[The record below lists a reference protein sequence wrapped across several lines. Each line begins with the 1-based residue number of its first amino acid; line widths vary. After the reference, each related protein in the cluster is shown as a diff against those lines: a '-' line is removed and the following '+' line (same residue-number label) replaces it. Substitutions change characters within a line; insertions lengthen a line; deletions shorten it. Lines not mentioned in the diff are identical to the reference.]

1 MSSTL
6 ATKNLLNQLKQ
17 AGVELRIEDG
27 KLRYNAPKGVMNDDV
42 LQELKARKAEIIEQ
56 LSTASDEP
64 TLRKL
69 PRTNTPGELPLSY
82 AQQRIWFLDE
92 LEPENPFYNVTL
104 AKRVRGEINTKV
116 LQQSLL
122 NVVNRH
128 EVLRSYCETVNDQAL
143 LIINNDIDTTENWF
157 FIEDVPAGTSEA
169 ELSERVNAEG
179 RRPVRL
185 SSPPLLRV
193 RLMRLPDK
201 DNVLVITTHHFVV
214 DGWSCGLLMREISTA
229 YNALLSNNAI
239 ELPELPVQYADFADW
254 QNRYLK
260 GPELE
265 RQSDYWRQQLEG
277 VTALNLP
284 TDLPRPPVQSYRGDI
299 YNFDLP
305 PELLGKLKQLSQ
317 QLGVTLYMTLLGGF
331 QALLHRYTEQ
341 DDIVVGAAVSN
352 RHFSSLE
359 DLIGPFVNAL
369 VLRGDLSPG
378 ENGSLS
384 FRELVLRA
392 RNTAADA
399 FAHQDLPF
407 EVLVEQLRPERDRSR
422 SPLFQTLFVVHQ
434 YDADEELSFNNCQ
447 CSDYPVAPGTTMY
460 DIFLQLIEID
470 GQLSGS
476 IEYSTDLFERSTI
489 ERLARHLEV
498 LLAGAVKNPDAA
510 ILDLPLMQD
519 SERDD
524 VLTAWNQTDVN
535 YPRDTGVHQ
544 LFEAA
549 ARNTPDNI
557 AAIFEQQKLTYQQ
570 LDARANQ
577 LAHHLIAEG
586 ISRGNMVGVYLERS
600 NDILVAMLGILKTG
614 AAYVPLDPAF
624 PDDRISYMM
633 SDAAM
638 PAVIIDTRQGVK
650 LPKTDALK
658 IDLATAALDAKPDSP
673 VTHESGFAGS
683 SDLAYMIY
691 TSGSTGLPKGVQ
703 LRHQSVVNFLC
714 TMQQMPGLKPDD
726 VMIAVT
732 TLSFDIAVLELFL
745 PLITGAT
752 VVIAG
757 REVSGDGQQL
767 AELISNS
774 KATVMQATPAT
785 WRLLLNQDWVGYP
798 GLKVL
803 CGGEALPRSLAD
815 RILATDVE
823 LWNMYGPTE
832 TTIWSSVSKVAANG
846 PVTIGKPIGNTTM
859 YILDDNQ
866 EPVPAGIPGELC
878 IGGEGLAVGYFKRD
892 ELTAEKFI
900 PDPFNTNGRPKA
912 RIYRT
917 GDLARYLPNGDIE
930 CLGRNDHQIKIR
942 GYRMELGEIETALT
956 AHTAV
961 KESVVTAHEY
971 REGDTRLVAYIVT
984 DDTGITDIQIE
995 QWKGEHL
1002 EQWKDLWEDA
1012 YVEGGE
1018 VSDPRFNISGW
1029 KSSYT
1034 GEPIP
1039 AAEMRNWVDTTAARI
1054 NALNPGN
1061 VIEVGAGTGLF
1072 AAAVAPYASSYLA
1085 TDFSP
1090 ASMTAIEQ
1098 LARSY
1103 DDLKNI
1109 STLQT
1114 AADQLNSP
1122 DNKLIGQSFNTAI
1135 INSVAQYFPDAN
1147 YLTKVINTLADL
1159 TADGGTLFLGD
1170 IRNHVLLQD
1179 FHSSIQFAQADAG
1192 VTLEQLG
1199 QRIRQRI
1206 DQEEELLLAPGY
1218 FADLV
1223 ANNPR
1228 IRSASF
1234 RLKQGKERNELTR
1247 FRYDVVLEIG
1257 SDTVITG
1264 KPEQLDWQSGKLTLD
1279 KLQTCLSNTQAQ
1291 DGLMISGIPDARLS
1305 EETRLTTL
1313 LAQCPTLYVG
1323 EARKDI
1329 AGAQNGIEI
1338 DDINRLA
1345 ETADWSVQTISNT
1358 PGYIT
1363 AWLIPPGCNAV
1374 NALAI
1379 SGSDSV
1385 CNDPMEGRLQRSLIP
1400 ELKDSLRQYLPE
1412 YMVPGIYSILDEFP
1426 LTPNGKIDR
1435 KALPAPEGQITQSY
1449 VPPDT
1454 DTEKS
1459 LVSIWEEVLNA
1470 GQVGIDDD
1478 FFDLGGHS
1486 LLATQ
1491 LISRV
1496 REAFNINLPLNTL
1509 FETPTVKGI
1518 ADAVD
1523 TLNWALN
1530 SEPEFSEDADIEE
1543 IEL

>member
-1 MSSTL
+1 MSTTL
-6 ATKNLLNQLKQ
+6 ATKNLLNLLKQ

-42 LQELKARKAEIIEQ
+42 LHELKTHKAEIIEQ
-56 LSTASDEP
+56 LSAAAEEP
-64 TLRKL
+64 ALRKL

-104 AKRVRGEINTKV
+104 AKRVRGEINTEV

-128 EVLRSYCETVNDQAL
+128 EVLRSYCETVNDQAV
-143 LIINNDIDTTENWF
+143 LIINNEIGTTENWF

-185 SSPPLLRV
+185 SNPPLLRV

-239 ELPELPVQYADFADW
+239 ELPELPIQYADFAGW

-277 VTALNLP
+277 VTTLNLP

-299 YNFDLP
+299 YNFALP
-305 PELLGKLKQLSQ
+305 HELLGELKKLSQ

-331 QALLHRYTEQ
+331 QSLLHRYTQ
-341 DDIVVGAAVSN
+341 QNDIVVGAAVSN

-369 VLRGDLSPG
+369 VLRGAMDG
-378 ENGSLS
+378 NLS
-384 FRELVLRA
+384 FRDAITRA
-392 RNTAADA
+392 RDTAADA

-434 YDADEELSFNNCQ
+434 YDADEELNFNNCE

-470 GQLSGS
+470 GQLTGS
-476 IEYSTDLFERSTI
+476 IEFNTDLFKPDTI
-489 ERLARHLEV
+489 KRMAQHLEV
-498 LLAGAVKNPDAA
+498 LLIGAVANPDSR
-510 ILDLPLMQD
+510 IIDLPLMQK
-519 SERDD
+519 SEREQ
-524 VLTAWNQTDVN
+524 VLTAWNQTTVD
-535 YPRDTGVHQ
+535 YPRHAGVHE
-544 LFEAA
+544 LFETAA
-549 ARNTPDNI
+549 QRTPDAI
-557 AAIFEQQKLTYQQ
+557 AAVFENTQLSYAE
-570 LDARANQ
+570 LDARSNQ
-577 LAHHLIAEG
+577 LGHYLSHNG
-586 ISRGNMVGVYLERS
+586 IGHGSMVGIYLERS
-600 NDILVAMLGILKTG
+600 TDLLVAILGILKTG

-638 PAVIIDTRQGVK
+638 PAVIVDTRQGVT
-650 LPKTDALK
+650 LPSTDALN
-658 IDLATAALDAKPDSP
+658 IDLATVALDAEPDSA
-673 VTHESGFAGS
+673 VRLENGFAGS
-683 SDLAYMIY
+683 DDLAYMIY

-703 LRHQSVVNFLC
+703 LPHQSVVNFLL
-714 TMQQMPGLKPDD
+714 TMQKKPGLKPDD

-732 TLSFDIAVLELFL
+732 TLSFDIAVLELLL

-752 VVIAG
+752 VVIAS
-757 REVSGDGQQL
+757 REVSGDGQKL
-767 AELISNS
+767 AQLISNS

-785 WRLLLNQDWVGYP
+785 WRLLLNEDWAGYP
-798 GLKVL
+798 GLTVM

-815 RILATDVE
+815 RILATGVE

-832 TTIWSSVSKVAANG
+832 TTIWSSVSKVADSG
-846 PVTIGKPIGNTTM
+846 PITIGKPIGNTTM
-859 YILDDNQ
+859 YILDENL
-866 EPVPAGIPGELC
+866 EPLPMGIPGELC

-892 ELTAEKFI
+892 ELTAEKFT
-900 PDPFNTNGRPKA
+900 PDPFNIGGHPNA

-917 GDLARYLPNGDIE
+917 GDLARYLPNGEIE

-942 GYRMELGEIETALT
+942 GFRMELGEIETALT

-971 REGDTRLVAYIVT
+971 REGDTRLVAYVVT
-984 DDTGITDIQIE
+984 DDEGITEAQIE

-1012 YVEGGE
+1012 YVEGGD
-1018 VSDPRFNISGW
+1018 VPDPRFNISGW

-1034 GEPIP
+1034 GLPIP
-1039 AAEMRNWVDTTAARI
+1039 ADEMRNWVDTTAARI
-1054 NALNPGN
+1054 NALNPGK

-1072 AAAVAPYASSYLA
+1072 VAAVAPYAKSYLA

-1090 ASMTAIEQ
+1090 ASMNAIDQ
-1098 LARSY
+1098 LAARY
-1103 DDLKNI
+1103 DDLRNVT
-1109 STLQT
+1109 TLQT

-1122 DNKLIGQSFNTAI
+1122 DKKLVSQSFNTAI
-1135 INSVAQYFPDAN
+1135 INSVAQYFPDES
-1147 YLTKVINTLADL
+1147 YLTQVINTLVGL
-1159 TADGGTLFLGD
+1159 IADGGTLFLGD
-1170 IRNHVLLQD
+1170 IRNHVLLQE

-1206 DQEEELLLAPGY
+1206 EQEEELLLAPGY
-1218 FADLV
+1218 FANLI

-1228 IRSASF
+1228 IRSAGF
-1234 RLKQGKERNELTR
+1234 RLKQGTERNELTR
-1247 FRYDVVLEIG
+1247 FRYDVVLDIG
-1257 SDTVITG
+1257 TGTVATA
-1264 KPEQLDWQSGKLTLD
+1264 KPEKLDWQSGKLSLD
-1279 KLQTCLSNTQAQ
+1279 ELQTRLSNSQAQ
-1291 DGLMISGIPDARLS
+1291 DGLLISGIPDARLS

-1313 LAQCPTLYVG
+1313 LAQSQALTVS
-1323 EARKDI
+1323 EARTDI
-1329 AGAQNGIEI
+1329 ATAHSGLEI
-1338 DDINRLA
+1338 DDINHLA
-1345 ETADWSVQTISNT
+1345 ETAGWSVQSISTT

-1363 AWLIPPGCNAV
+1363 TWLIPPGCNAV
-1374 NALAI
+1374 NALTVL
-1379 SGSDSV
+1379 GTDSI
-1385 CNDPMEGRLQRSLIP
+1385 CNDPMEGRLQRSLVP
-1400 ELKDSLRQYLPE
+1400 ELKEGLRQHLPE
-1412 YMVPGIYSILDEFP
+1412 YMVPGIYSILTELP

-1435 KALPAPEGQITQSY
+1435 NALPAPEGQITQSY

-1459 LVSIWEEVLNA
+1459 LVAIWEEVLSA

-1496 REAFNINLPLNTL
+1496 REAFNVNLPLNTL

-1530 SEPEFSEDADIEE
+1530 SEPAFSGDADIEE

>member
-27 KLRYNAPKGVMNDDV
+27 KLRYNAPKGVINDDV
-42 LQELKARKAEIIEQ
+42 LHELRTRKSEIIEQ
-56 LSTASDEP
+56 LSTDIEEP
-64 TLRKL
+64 ELRKL

-104 AKRVRGEINTKV
+104 AKRIRGEINTQV
-116 LQQSLL
+116 LEESLL

-128 EVLRSYCETVNDQAL
+128 EVLRSYCETVNDQAI

-157 FIEDVPAGTSEA
+157 SIEDIPAGTSEA
-169 ELSERVNAEG
+169 ELCERVNAEG

-214 DGWSCGLLMREISTA
+214 DGWSCGLLMREISTG
-229 YNALLSNNAI
+229 YNALSSNNPI
-239 ELPELPVQYADFADW
+239 ELPALPVQYADFANW

-265 RQSDYWRQQLEG
+265 RQSDYWRQQLES
-277 VTALNLP
+277 VTTLNLP

-299 YNFDLP
+299 YNFVLP
-305 PELLGKLKQLSQ
+305 PELLGQLKTLSQ
-317 QLGVTLYMTLLGGF
+317 QLGVTLYMTLLSGF
-331 QALLHRYTEQ
+331 QSLLHRYTQ
-341 DDIVVGAAVSN
+341 QNDIVVGAAVSN

-369 VLRGDLSPG
+369 VLRGSIDG
-378 ENGSLS
+378 NLS
-384 FRELVLRA
+384 FRDAVTRA
-392 RNTAADA
+392 RDTAADA

-434 YDADEELSFNNCQ
+434 YDADEELNFNNCE

-470 GQLSGS
+470 GKLTGS
-476 IEYSTDLFERSTI
+476 IEFSTDLFKLDTI
-489 ERLARHLEV
+489 KRMAQHLEV
-498 LLAGAVKNPDAA
+498 LLTGAVANPDSR
-510 ILDLPLMQD
+510 IIDLPLMQK
-519 SERDD
+519 SEREQAIS
-524 VLTAWNQTDVN
+524 AWNQTTVD
-535 YPRDTGVHQ
+535 YPRDAGVHE

-549 ARNTPDNI
+549 AEKAPDAVAVVFEDTQLSYTELNT
-557 AAIFEQQKLTYQQ
+557 
-570 LDARANQ
+570 RAKQ
-577 LAHHLIAEG
+577 LAHYLGQNG
-586 ISRGNMVGVYLERS
+586 IGPGSMVGIYLERS
-600 NDILVAMLGILKTG
+600 TDLLVAMLGVLKTG

-624 PDDRISYMM
+624 PDDRISYMV
-633 SDAAM
+633 SDADM
-638 PAVIIDTRQGVK
+638 SAVIVDTRQEVN
-650 LPKTDALK
+650 LPSTDALN
-658 IDLATAALDAKPDSP
+658 IDLATIALDAESDSS
-673 VTHESGFAGS
+673 TRFKSGFTGS
-683 SDLAYMIY
+683 NDLAYMIY

-703 LRHQSVVNFLC
+703 LRHQSVVNFLL
-714 TMQQMPGLKPDD
+714 TMQKTPGLKPDD

-752 VVIAG
+752 VVIAS
-757 REVSGDGQQL
+757 RKVSSDGQKL
-767 AELISNS
+767 AQLISSS

-785 WRLLLNQDWVGYP
+785 WRLLLNEDWAGHP

-815 RILATDVE
+815 RLLATGVE

-832 TTIWSSVSKVAANG
+832 TTIWSSVSKVAASG

-859 YILDDNQ
+859 YILDDNL
-866 EPVPAGIPGELC
+866 EPLPMGIPGELC
-878 IGGEGLAVGYFKRD
+878 IGGEGLAVGYFKRN
-892 ELTAEKFI
+892 ELTAEKFA
-900 PDPFNTNGRPKA
+900 PDPFNIGGHPNA
-912 RIYRT
+912 RVYRT
-917 GDLARYLPNGDIE
+917 GDLARYLPNGEIE

-942 GYRMELGEIETALT
+942 GFRMELGEIESALT

-984 DDTGITDIQIE
+984 DDAGITEAQIE
-995 QWKGEHL
+995 QWKAEHL

-1012 YVEGGE
+1012 YVEGGDAP
-1018 VSDPRFNISGW
+1018 DPRFNISGW

-1034 GEPIP
+1034 GLSIP
-1039 AAEMRNWVDTTAARI
+1039 AEEMRNWVDTTAARI
-1054 NALNPGN
+1054 NALSPGK

-1072 AAAVAPYASSYLA
+1072 AAAVAPHAKSYLA

-1090 ASMTAIEQ
+1090 ASMKAIDQ
-1098 LARSY
+1098 LAASY
-1103 DDLKNI
+1103 NDLRNI
-1109 STLQT
+1109 TTLQT

-1122 DNKLIGQSFNTAI
+1122 DKKLASQSFNTAI
-1135 INSVAQYFPDAN
+1135 INSVAQYFPDEN
-1147 YLTKVINTLADL
+1147 YLTQVINTLVDL

-1170 IRNHVLLQD
+1170 IRNHVLLQA
-1179 FHSSIQFAQADAG
+1179 FHSSIQFAQADGG
-1192 VTLEQLG
+1192 VTLEQLS

-1206 DQEEELLLAPGY
+1206 EQEEELLLAPGY
-1218 FADLV
+1218 FTKLIAD
-1223 ANNPR
+1223 NPR
-1228 IRSASF
+1228 LCSASF
-1234 RLKQGKERNELTR
+1234 RLKRGKERNEITR
-1247 FRYDVVLEIG
+1247 FRYDVVLK
-1257 SDTVITG
+1257 VG
-1264 KPEQLDWQSGKLTLD
+1264 KNTTSTATPERLDWQSGKLSLSE
-1279 KLQTCLSNTQAQ
+1279 LQTRLNTSQAQ
-1291 DGLMISGIPDARLS
+1291 DGLLISGIPDARLS

-1313 LAQCPTLYVG
+1313 LAESPALTVN
-1323 EARKDI
+1323 EARADV
-1329 AGAQNGIEI
+1329 AVVDSGIEI
-1338 DDINRLA
+1338 DDLNLLV
-1345 ETADWSVQTISNT
+1345 ETVGWSMQSISLT

-1374 NALAI
+1374 NALTA
-1379 SGSDSV
+1379 SDVDSV
-1385 CNDPMEGRLQRSLIP
+1385 CNDPMEGRLQRSLVP
-1400 ELKDSLRQYLPE
+1400 ELKDRLRQHLPE
-1412 YMVPGIYSILDEFP
+1412 YMVPGIYSILTEFP

-1435 KALPAPEGQITQSY
+1435 NALPAPESQITQSY

-1459 LVSIWEEVLNA
+1459 LVAIWEEILSA
-1470 GQVGIDDD
+1470 GQVGINDD

-1496 REAFNINLPLNTL
+1496 REVFHVNLPLNTL
-1509 FETPTVKGI
+1509 FETPTVRGI

-1523 TLNWALN
+1523 ALNWALN
-1530 SEPEFSEDADIEE
+1530 SEPAFNGDADIEE